1 VTRVEEAEANLAA
14 LTRLA
19 AELRSPPAA
28 AVSDQQDGD
37 DE

>member
-1 VTRVEEAEANLAA
+1 VTLVEEAEANLAA

-19 AELRSPPAA
+19 GELRTPAA
-28 AVSDQQDGD
+28 DEGPDGD